1 MCVCTG
7 CSRSNSW
14 VTRYEREKKKR
25 IFYSSMFVRFLRNE
39 IKNETFCSFFFFFLF
54 LEYFKRT
61 NQKRGKKNS
70 YFFSEILSIQRLRRQ
85 TFFFELRSY
94 CQESQKRKKEK
105 KIKRIEK
112 VKKKKNKKSWNI
124 ILFPRIISI
133 SWKNEKNRM
142 HVKRVACLEKKR
154 ERQGDRWWTEKER
167 RTEI

>member
-39 IKNETFCSFFFFFLF
+39 IKNETFCSFFFFFFFWSISRGQIRREEKKILTSFQKYCLF
-54 LEYFKRT
+54 KDYEDKLFFWIT
-61 NQKRGKKNS
+61 ILLSGVSKKK
-70 YFFSEILSIQRLRRQ
+70 
-85 TFFFELRSY
+85 
-94 CQESQKRKKEK
+94 KRKK

>member
-1 MCVCTG
+1 MTIPRFFSNSTGLLKERLRRRMCVCTG

-85 TFFFELRSY
+85 TFFLNYDLIVRSL
-94 CQESQKRKKEK
+94 KKEK
-105 KIKRIEK
+105 K
-112 VKKKKNKKSWNI
+112 KKKN
-124 ILFPRIISI
+124 
-133 SWKNEKNRM
+133 
-142 HVKRVACLEKKR
+142 
-154 ERQGDRWWTEKER
+154 
-167 RTEI
+167 

>member
-25 IFYSSMFVRFLRNE
+25 IFYSFVFWEMKLRTKRFAL
-39 IKNETFCSFFFFFLF
+39 SFFLLF
-54 LEYFKRT
+54 LECFKRT
-61 NQKRGKKNS
+61 NQKRGKKKFLLLFRNIVYS
-70 YFFSEILSIQRLRRQ
+70 K
-85 TFFFELRSY
+85 TTKTNFFFWITILLSGV
-94 CQESQKRKKEK
+94 SKKKKRKK

-133 SWKNEKNRM
+133 SWKKEKNRM